1 MYFADPTVTPVAT
14 QVTIS
19 AIVVALLQWLKQSP
33 WFPWLTTE
41 SEKLNRV
48 IAAMLAAFTAIGIH
62 IAWNHGAAPGTYMV
76 EVSGLTLMGVLSG
89 MWAWAKSFV
98 FQQIIFRATVKPA
111 PLKTPATA
119 EKVAQAQA
127 APLAK

>member
-19 AIVVALLQWLKQSP
+19 AIVVAALQWLKGSS

-41 SEKLNRV
+41 SEKANRAV
-48 IAAMLAAFTAIGIH
+48 AAVLALASAIGIH
-62 IAWNHGAAPGTYMV
+62 LAWNHGDVPGTYMLQ
-76 EVSGLTLMGVLSG
+76 VSGITLMGIAGGV
-89 MWAWAKSFV
+89 WAWAKSFV

-111 PLKTPATA
+111 PVATPAA
-119 EKVAQAQA
+119 VAKIQATKAQ
-127 APLAK
+127 